1 MINPPSFI
9 TNDYINRTLDLLEER
24 LNSSGNSK
32 AISCLTTMT
41 GQLPPMSSAKRI
53 FSVNVGLMIIFL
65 ILSPTVSVHAQNI
78 SSQIAQWFVP
88 LDLGKQ
94 LKIQCNGS
102 VVEFVSDLTSP
113 ANCKSLRLVAN
124 DTLECLPYS
133 QFKANDE
140 QVIFP

>member
-1 MINPPSFI
+1 
-9 TNDYINRTLDLLEER
+9 
-24 LNSSGNSK
+24 
-32 AISCLTTMT
+32 
-41 GQLPPMSSAKRI
+41 MSSAKKI
-53 FSVNVGLMIIFL
+53 FSVDVGLMIIFL

-102 VVEFVSDLTSP
+102 VVEFVSDCTSP
-113 ANCKSLRLVAN
+113 TNCKSLRLAAN
-124 DTLECLPYS
+124 DTLECVPYS